1 MDHRHSIGTQRAI
14 GDPCAL
20 KRWQD
25 HHYGCG
31 GLFVGNA
38 TNITQEMFCMVI
50 ENTGKARDEQQEWH
64 ALKPEEVLSHLKVE
78 GNGLSSDEVK
88 KRLAYYGPNQ
98 LKEAPRPGF
107 WQMLWE
113 QLNNFVVILLIV
125 ASVISALLGDYVEAA
140 AIMAIVVLNSILGIV
155 QERRA
160 EEALAALKKLAAPDA
175 QVMRDGHRV
184 AVPSYDLVPGDLVFL
199 EAGNFV
205 PADIRLLEAVNLRVE
220 EASLTGESLAVQK
233 NAASVLDEDVPLG
246 DRKNTAFMGTIVSYG
261 RGRGVVTST
270 GMHTQLGLIATMLQ
284 SVEAEETPLQRRLD
298 QLGKTLSVA
307 ALFLVAIVFIVALIN
322 NTDISMLFSD
332 PLAYLKMYAGEITD
346 VFIIAI
352 SLAIAAV
359 PEGLPAVVTI
369 SLALGMRE
377 MIKRHA
383 LIRKLSSVET
393 LGSATVICS
402 DKTGTLT
409 QNEMTVTRLWADGQ
423 FVDVTGT
430 GYAPEGDF
438 QIDTKNVDIND
449 YPAVQTVLW
458 LGLLNNDS
466 FIETTG
472 EDDSQRTYRIV
483 GDPTEGALLVA
494 ATKAGVTHLE
504 IKEAYPRENEVPFDS
519 ERKRM
524 VTIHDVAVPR
534 AQDLSPFTTN
544 DKLKDWDVIA
554 VKGAP
559 DVVLDLCTQ
568 YQDRND
574 EPQPLTDEI
583 RRRILAAN
591 DEMTRDALRVL
602 GLAYRVERDVPDN
615 PENFTA
621 EELEKDLVFVG
632 LAGMIDPAR
641 PEVRPALEHA
651 RAAGIRTIMI
661 TGDYPNTARAI
672 AEAIGMLRQGRKV
685 LTGAQL
691 DSLSDEELKNVIE
704 ETAVFARVS
713 PEHKMRIVDALQAN
727 NEVVA
732 MTGDGVNDAPAIKRA
747 DIGVAMGITGTDVAK
762 ETADMVLTDDNYAS
776 IVAAVEQGRIIYSNI
791 RKFVFFLLSSN
802 VAEILIIFLAIL
814 AGLPAPLTAIQLL
827 WLNLI
832 TDGAPALALAV
843 EKGDPDI
850 MKDKPRNKSEPIV
863 NRSMTW
869 GLVIQTIAQTG
880 AVLTAFVLGLAW
892 HLEAG
897 AVLTGNPI
905 AYILQ
910 HEWHGIDVQTA
921 ETMAFVTL
929 SLCELFRAYTVR
941 SERASIFTIGVFSN
955 RYMQYAVGLSI
966 GLLILVCAVPFLQP
980 VFNTHFLSLREWLIV
995 VGLALIPAVAEEI
1008 TKFFLR
1014 RSKAA

>member
-1 MDHRHSIGTQRAI
+1 MPHEG
-14 GDPCAL
+14 
-20 KRWQD
+20 
-25 HHYGCG
+25 
-31 GLFVGNA
+31 
-38 TNITQEMFCMVI
+38 
-50 ENTGKARDEQQEWH
+50 ENTRQQEWH
-64 ALKPEEVLSHLKVE
+64 ALTAEEVLDHLRVE
-78 GNGLSSDEVK
+78 DSGLTTAEA
-88 KRLAYYGPNQ
+88 KRRLEHYGPNQ
-98 LKEAPRPGF
+98 LTEAPRPTF
-107 WQMLWE
+107 LQMLWE

-140 AIMAIVVLNSILGIV
+140 AIMAIVVLNAVLGIV

-175 QVMRDGHRV
+175 QVLRDRRRQSIP
-184 AVPSYDLVPGDLVFL
+184 AYELVPGDIVFL

-205 PADIRLLEAVNLRVE
+205 PADIRLLEAINLRVE
-220 EASLTGESLAVQK
+220 EASLTGESLPVQK
-233 NAASVLDEDVPLG
+233 NASTVLDKNLPLG
-246 DRKNTAFMGTIVSYG
+246 DRKNTVFMGTLVAYG

-284 SVEAEETPLQRRLD
+284 SVETEETPLQRRLD
-298 QLGKTLSVA
+298 QLGKSLSVV

-322 NTDISMLFSD
+322 YTDTSELFVN
-332 PLAYLKMYAGEITD
+332 PIGYAQEFAPDITE

-409 QNEMTVTRLWADGQ
+409 QNEMTVTRTWADGQ
-423 FVDVTGT
+423 FIHVTGT
-430 GYAPEGDF
+430 GYVPKGDF
-438 QIDTKNVDIND
+438 LVDGKKIDVRN
-449 YPAVQTVLW
+449 YPAALTALW
-458 LGLLNNDS
+458 LGLLNNDAE
-466 FIETTG
+466 IEITG
-472 EDDSQRTYRIV
+472 ESEQNKTYRIV
-483 GDPTEGALLVA
+483 GDPTEGALVVA
-494 ATKAGVTHLE
+494 AAKAGAIHVE

-524 VTIHDVAVPR
+524 ITIHDVRAPR
-534 AQDLSPFTTN
+534 AHDPSPF
-544 DKLKDWDVIA
+544 DDEQHKDWDVIA

-559 DVVLDLCTQ
+559 DVVLELCTQ
-568 YQDRND
+568 YQGMDDKPRALD
-574 EPQPLTDEI
+574 LAARE
-583 RRRILAAN
+583 RILAAN
-591 DEMTRDALRVL
+591 DEMTKDALRVL
-602 GLAYRVERDVPDN
+602 GVAYRIAKDVPDN
-615 PENFTA
+615 PEQIRTD
-621 EELEKDLVFVG
+621 ELEQDLVFVG
-632 LAGMIDPAR
+632 LMGMIDPPR
-641 PEVRPALEHA
+641 TEVKPALEHA
-651 RAAGIRTIMI
+651 REAGIRTIMI

-672 AEAIGMLRQGRKV
+672 AETIGMLQHGRQV
-685 LTGAQL
+685 MTGAQL
-691 DSLSDEELKNVIE
+691 DAISDQELKNVIE
-704 ETAVFARVS
+704 DAAVFARVS

-727 NEVVA
+727 DEIVA

-747 DIGVAMGITGTDVAK
+747 DIGIAMGITGTDVAK

-776 IVAAVEQGRIIYSNI
+776 IVSAVEQGRIIYSNI

-802 VAEILIIFLAIL
+802 LAEIMIIFLATL

-850 MKDKPRNKSEPIV
+850 MQQKPRAKSEPIV
-863 NRSMTW
+863 NRPMMI
-869 GLVIQTIAQTG
+869 GLIVQTIAQTS
-880 AVLTAFVLGLAW
+880 AVLIAFALGLLW
-892 HLEAG
+892 HLEEG
-897 AVLTGNPI
+897 ASVVGNPI
-905 AYILQ
+905 TYLLQ
-910 HEWHGIDVQTA
+910 HDWRGVDVQTA
-921 ETMAFVTL
+921 ATMAFVTL
-929 SLCELFRAYTVR
+929 SLAELFRAYTVR
-941 SERASIFTIGVFSN
+941 SERASIFQIGVFSN

-966 GLLILVCAVPFLQP
+966 TLLLLVVNLPFLQP
-980 VFNTHFLSLREWLIV
+980 IFNTTPLSGREWGIV
-995 VGLALIPAVAEEI
+995 VGLAIIPAIAEEI

-1014 RSKAA
+1014 MKRE